1 MPTRSLRAVAAAAA
15 LLFPLAACGD
25 DDDGDD
31 AATATT
37 EAGSAGFDAEA
48 FCAAADVLGNSEAP
62 TPEQISA
69 YRDAAP
75 VEIEDDVEVVATAF
89 GQALESEDFS
99 GLAEPEVIEA
109 TEALQA
115 AELEHCGVVAGE
127 E

>member
-1 MPTRSLRAVAAAAA
+1 MFTRSLRAVAAAAA

-25 DDDGDD
+25 DDGDD

-37 EAGSAGFDAEA
+37 EAESADFDVEA
-48 FCAAADVLGNSEAP
+48 FYAAADVLGNSEAP
-62 TPEQISA
+62 TPEQIGD
-69 YRDAAP
+69 YQDTAP
-75 VEIEDDVEVVATAF
+75 PEIDDDVAVVVAAF
-89 GQALESEDFS
+89 IEALDTEDFS

-109 TEALQA
+109 TEGLQA

>member
-15 LLFPLAACGD
+15 LLLPLAACG

-31 AATATT
+31 AATAAT
-37 EAGSAGFDAEA
+37 EAESADFDAEA
-48 FCAAADVLGNSEAP
+48 FCAAADVLGNAEAP

-69 YRDAAP
+69 YQDAAP
-75 VEIEDDVEVVATAF
+75 AEIEDDVEVVATAF
-89 GQALESEDFS
+89 NEALESEDFS

-109 TEALQA
+109 TEGLQA